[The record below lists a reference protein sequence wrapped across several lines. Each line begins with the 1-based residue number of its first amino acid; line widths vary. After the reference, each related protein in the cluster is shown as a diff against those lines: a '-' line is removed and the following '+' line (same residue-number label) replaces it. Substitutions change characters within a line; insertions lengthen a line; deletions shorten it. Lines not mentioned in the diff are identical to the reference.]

1 MSYFELCESASSAR
15 HGNGSERAHG
25 STEPTPTSVVSDYN
39 AMQVA
44 TSDTPD
50 SYTFDINSDDSSDY
64 IMDFTVGDDGD
75 QLDLSDLLIDYTSGD
90 DLSEYIEVLGG
101 DVDGGDVT
109 LNIDKDGGGDD
120 FGSPSLTITLA
131 DIGSSTDPVTLTLL
145 ENHNIII

>member
-1 MSYFELCESASSAR
+1 
-15 HGNGSERAHG
+15 
-25 STEPTPTSVVSDYN
+25 
-39 AMQVA
+39 
-44 TSDTPD
+44 
-50 SYTFDINSDDSSDY
+50 
-64 IMDFTVGDDGD
+64 MDFTVGDDGD